1 MIGSTTQSGIYILS
15 DVNNSHRE
23 TTYYPSEINVNLEN
37 NNIVS
42 ADNAGIEM
50 VVKNY
55 EGLSGYIDYNLINNI
70 FGQTVDP
77 YVIYPDITAPK
88 AY

>member
-1 MIGSTTQSGIYILS
+1 
-15 DVNNSHRE
+15 
-23 TTYYPSEINVNLEN
+23 
-37 NNIVS
+37 
-42 ADNAGIEM
+42 M

-77 YVIYPDITAPK
+77 HVIYPDITALK